1 MLGSIYDHL
10 LYSAKHHRL
19 LIGILVFVWYG
30 NSLLNEFA
38 VDDGIVITRNEYVT
52 KGISGIPD
60 LLTKDTFRGF
70 FKKEGKDKL
79 VSGGRYRPL
88 TPVFFAMVYEIF
100 GAMPLIFH
108 LFNLLAYLCLCLI
121 LYKVLSRLLLL
132 KFKDKTS
139 ILAFLST
146 LIFMAHPVHTEC
158 VANIKGMDEIVA
170 LLFSLLCFDS
180 LLNFIESNNKKY
192 LLFALI
198 SLFLGL
204 MSKENAITYI
214 GIIPAGLYLLYN
226 QKFSD
231 SIKYMFWLILP
242 GLLFFIIR
250 AQILGWNPIAGESG
264 ELMNNPFLKFVN
276 DKYVYVTSA
285 ERYGT
290 IFHTLLK
297 YIGLLFFPHPLTY
310 DYYPKHI
317 AIQSIWNL
325 FPLISL
331 ATYSLLLYGI
341 FKFRNANPIFSFSI
355 LAYLL
360 PLSLVSNLVFPIGTF
375 MGERFLFMPSVG
387 FSILMALFI
396 VYITQK
402 NKFLG
407 TGFFIF
413 MILLYG
419 AKTITRNFEWKNDF
433 VLITTDVKNSPNS
446 AKINNAVGGVL
457 LDANAKEKDP
467 AKIEANLARA
477 KKHLLKAIELHP
489 MYFDAY
495 MLLGNAYF
503 LSKEYSL
510 AILRYEFILKYLPQD
525 EEAFKN
531 LTLSYREKGRQAGM
545 MENDPVKAIEYLNK
559 AYSMNAEDQETISL
573 LGVAHGVL
581 KDYNKALE
589 YFNKVLIKN
598 PKNAEAHFNVY
609 LTYLNAGDQI
619 NAEKALKAAKD
630 IDPDILNKFNAHSK

>member
-10 LYSAKHHRL
+10 LSSAKHHRL
-19 LIGILVFVWYG
+19 LIGILVFIFYG
-30 NSLLNEFA
+30 NSLVNEFA

-88 TPVFFAMVYEIF
+88 TPVFFAIVYEIF
-100 GAMPLIFH
+100 GAMPFVFH
-108 LFNLLAYLCLCLI
+108 LFNLLAYLLLCLL
-121 LYKVLSRLLLL
+121 LYKVLSRLFFHR
-132 KFKDKTS
+132 FKDKTP

-146 LIFMAHPVHTEC
+146 LIYLAHPVHTEC
-158 VANIKGMDEIVA
+158 VTNVKGLDEIAA
-170 LLFSLLCFDS
+170 LLFSLLCF
-180 LLNFIESNNKKY
+180 NFILNYIETNKNKN
-192 LLFALI
+192 LLFALL

-204 MSKENAITYI
+204 MSKENAITFI
-214 GIIPAGLYLLYN
+214 LLIPAGLYLLYN
-226 QKFSD
+226 QKFNVA
-231 SIKYMFWLILP
+231 IKYMCWLIIP
-242 GLLFFIIR
+242 GILFFLIR

-276 DKYVYVTSA
+276 NKYIYVSTA

-290 IFHTLLK
+290 IFYTLLK
-297 YIGLLFFPHPLTY
+297 YIGLLLFPHPLTY
-310 DYYPKHI
+310 DYYPKQI
-317 AIQSIWNL
+317 AIQSIWNII
-325 FPLISL
+325 PLSSL
-331 ATYSLLLYGI
+331 AIYTTLIYAI
-341 FKFRNANPIFSFSI
+341 IKFRNTRPHISYSI
-355 LAYLL
+355 LFYLL
-360 PLSLVSNLVFPIGTF
+360 PLGLVCNIIFPIGTF

-387 FSILMALFI
+387 FSILMSFGFVTIL
-396 VYITQK
+396 QK
-402 NKFLG
+402 NKSLG
-407 TGFFIF
+407 TGLLVLL
-413 MILLYG
+413 ILLYG
-419 AKTITRNFEWKNDF
+419 AKTISRNFDWKNDF
-433 VLITTDVKNSPNS
+433 TLITTDVKNSPNS

-457 LDANAKEKDP
+457 LDANTQEKDP
-467 AKIEANLARA
+467 SKIEANLSRA

-503 LSKEYSL
+503 LSKEYGL
-510 AILRYEFILKYLPQD
+510 AILRYEFILKYLPHD

-531 LTLSYREKGRQAGM
+531 LHLSYREKGRQSGM
-545 MENDPVKAIEYLNK
+545 VENDPVKALEYLNK
-559 AYSMNAEDQETISL
+559 AYSMNSDDQETISL
-573 LGVAHGVL
+573 LGVAYGVL

-589 YFNKVLIKN
+589 FFNKVLIKN

-609 LTYLNAGDQI
+609 LTYLNAGDQV
-619 NAEKALKAAKD
+619 NADKALKAAKA